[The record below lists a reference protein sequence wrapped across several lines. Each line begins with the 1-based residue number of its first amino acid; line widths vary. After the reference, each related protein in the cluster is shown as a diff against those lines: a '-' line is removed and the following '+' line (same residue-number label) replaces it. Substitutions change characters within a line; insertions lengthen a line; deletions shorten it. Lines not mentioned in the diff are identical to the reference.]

1 MALCDYDKT
10 IENTPLSPEDHIPL
24 MEVKYH
30 PTILKDRFA
39 QFAGLGFFNPEVTV
53 VSRDL
58 QISHSLIVRF
68 ENTENPF
75 NMVNVSDVTYK
86 EGQSCP
92 PVMDMPCTPG
102 CISTVPTWRQKEI
115 RFDKL
120 YRVGA
125 SWCVETEKLTYGTL
139 EERFRKSVEANTHIQ
154 GILAWNAFMCQA
166 LAAAKATE
174 TMIPTDRA
182 CFATHYYDA
191 GSAIAN
197 GYEALSQAINYMKVV
212 YGGLTEYGI
221 LAHRYFESDMV
232 APGATIYTGFGAASS
247 ANANAGATT
256 VNVPLVQGGWKAMGP
271 LGGKL
276 FGETVYIAPD
286 DIFFYNPTINTNTGA
301 ITGGSAANS
310 FNPFLSADGKKY
322 YVVIVSRR
330 AFLTGVEPLM
340 DMTHFPATCEN
351 KYESIQESFLGYN
364 DLLFPREVFILAFDV
379 ACDGEGDGKNT
390 GE

>member
-39 QFAGLGFFNPEVTV
+39 QFAGLDFFNPEVTV

-75 NMVNVSDVTYK
+75 NLVNVSDVTYK
-86 EGQSCP
+86 QGQSCP
-92 PVMDMPCTPG
+92 PVMDMPCTEG

-166 LAAAKATE
+166 LEAAQATQ

-286 DIFFYNPTINTNTGA
+286 DIFFYNPTINTATGA
-301 ITGGSAANS
+301 ITNGSAVNS

-322 YVVIVSRR
+322 YVVIASRR
-330 AFLTGVEPLM
+330 SFLTGVEPLM
-340 DMTHFPATCEN
+340 DMTHFPATCDN

-379 ACDGEGDGKNT
+379 ACDGGDSGAAS
-390 GE
+390 E

>member
-1 MALCDYDKT
+1 MALCDYTKT
-10 IENTPLSPEDHIPL
+10 IESTPLSPEDHIPL

-39 QFAGLGFFNPEVTV
+39 TFAGLDFFNPEVTV

-92 PVMDMPCTPG
+92 PVMDMPCTEG

-166 LAAAKATE
+166 LAAAQATQ

-286 DIFFYNPTINTNTGA
+286 DIFFYNPTINTATGA
-301 ITGGSAANS
+301 ITNGSAVNS

-322 YVVIVSRR
+322 YVVIASRR
-330 AFLTGVEPLM
+330 SFLTGVEPLM
-340 DMTHFPATCEN
+340 DMTHFPATCDN

-379 ACDGEGDGKNT
+379 ACDGGDSGAQS
-390 GE
+390 E

>member
-86 EGQSCP
+86 QGQSCP

-379 ACDGEGDGKNT
+379 ACDGGNGENT

>member
-1 MALCDYDKT
+1 
-10 IENTPLSPEDHIPL
+10 

-39 QFAGLGFFNPEVTV
+39 QFAGLDFFNPEVTV

>member
-1 MALCDYDKT
+1 MSLCEYTKT
-10 IENTPLSPEDHIPL
+10 ISDTPLSPADHIPL

-39 QFAGLGFFNPEVTV
+39 QFAGLNFFNPEVSV
-53 VSRDL
+53 VSSDL

-86 EGQSCP
+86 SGQSCP
-92 PVMDMPCTPG
+92 PMMDMPCTAG

-166 LAAAKATE
+166 IEAAKATQ

-232 APGATIYTGFGAASS
+232 APGASIYTGFGAAST

-286 DIFFYNPTINTNTGA
+286 DIFFYNPTINAQTGA
-301 ITGGSAANS
+301 ITGGSAVNS

-322 YVVIVSRR
+322 YVVIASRR
-330 AFLTGVEPLM
+330 PFLTGVEPLM
-340 DMTHFPATCEN
+340 DMTHFPATCDN
-351 KYESIQESFLGYN
+351 KYESIQDSFLGYN
-364 DLLFPREVFILAFDV
+364 DLLFPREVFVLAFDV
-379 ACDGEGDGKNT
+379 ACDGGVSA
-390 GE
+390 

>member
-39 QFAGLGFFNPEVTV
+39 QFAGLNFFNPEVTV

-86 EGQSCP
+86 QGQSCP
-92 PVMDMPCTPG
+92 PVMDMPCTEG

-166 LAAAKATE
+166 LEAAQATQ

-286 DIFFYNPTINTNTGA
+286 DIFFYNPTINTATGA
-301 ITGGSAANS
+301 ITNGSAVNS

-322 YVVIVSRR
+322 YVVIASRR
-330 AFLTGVEPLM
+330 SFLTGVEPLM
-340 DMTHFPATCEN
+340 DMTHFPATCDN

-379 ACDGEGDGKNT
+379 ACDGGDSGAAS
-390 GE
+390 E

>member
-39 QFAGLGFFNPEVTV
+39 QFAGLDFFNPEVTV

-286 DIFFYNPTINTNTGA
+286 DIFFYNPTINTQTGA
-301 ITGGSAANS
+301 ITGGAVANS

-379 ACDGEGDGKNT
+379 ACDGGNGENT
-390 GE
+390 GD

>member
-1 MALCDYDKT
+1 
-10 IENTPLSPEDHIPL
+10 

-39 QFAGLGFFNPEVTV
+39 QFAGLGFFNPEVSV
-53 VSRDL
+53 VSSDL

-75 NMVNVSDVTYK
+75 NLVNVSDVTYK
-86 EGQSCP
+86 SGQSCP
-92 PVMDMPCTPG
+92 PVMDMPCTEG

-166 LAAAKATE
+166 IEAAKATQ

-232 APGATIYTGFGAASS
+232 APGATIYGFGSS
-247 ANANAGATT
+247 TANENRGATT
-256 VNVPLVQGGWKAMGP
+256 VNVPLVQGGWKPMGP

-286 DIFFYNPTINTNTGA
+286 DIFFYNPTVNAQTGA
-301 ITGGSAANS
+301 ITGGSAVNS

-322 YVVIVSRR
+322 YVVIASRR
-330 AFLTGVEPLM
+330 SFLTGVEPLM
-340 DMTHFPATCEN
+340 DMTHFPATCDN

-364 DLLFPREVFILAFDV
+364 DLLFPREVFVLAFDV
-379 ACDGEGDGKNT
+379 ACDGGVSE
-390 GE
+390 

>member
-1 MALCDYDKT
+1 MSLCDYTKT
-10 IENTPLSPEDHIPL
+10 IESTPLSPEDHIPL

-39 QFAGLGFFNPEVTV
+39 TFAGLNFFNPEVTV

-75 NMVNVSDVTYK
+75 NLVNVSDVTYK
-86 EGQSCP
+86 QGQSCP
-92 PVMDMPCTPG
+92 PVMDMPCTEG

-166 LAAAKATE
+166 LEAAKATQ

-286 DIFFYNPTINTNTGA
+286 DIFFYNPTINTATGA
-301 ITGGSAANS
+301 ITNGSAVNS

-322 YVVIVSRR
+322 YVVIASRR
-330 AFLTGVEPLM
+330 SFLTGVEPLM
-340 DMTHFPATCEN
+340 DMTHFPATCDN

-379 ACDGEGDGKNT
+379 ACDGGDSGAQS
-390 GE
+390 E

>member
-1 MALCDYDKT
+1 MALCSYDKT

-39 QFAGLGFFNPEVTV
+39 QFAGLDFFNPEVTV

-286 DIFFYNPTINTNTGA
+286 DIFFYNPTINTQTGA
-301 ITGGSAANS
+301 ITGGAVANS

-379 ACDGEGDGKNT
+379 ACGEGDGGNT
-390 GE
+390 GN

>member
-39 QFAGLGFFNPEVTV
+39 QFAGLDFFNPEVTV

-92 PVMDMPCTPG
+92 PVMDMPCTEG

-166 LAAAKATE
+166 LAAAQATQ

-286 DIFFYNPTINTNTGA
+286 DIFFYNPTINTATGA
-301 ITGGSAANS
+301 ITNGSAVNS

-322 YVVIVSRR
+322 YVVIASRR
-330 AFLTGVEPLM
+330 SFLTGVEPLM
-340 DMTHFPATCEN
+340 DMTHFPATCDN

-379 ACDGEGDGKNT
+379 ACDGGDSGAAS
-390 GE
+390 E

>member
-1 MALCDYDKT
+1 MSLCDYTKT
-10 IENTPLSPEDHIPL
+10 IESTPLSPEDHIPL

-39 QFAGLGFFNPEVTV
+39 TFAGLDFFNPEVTV

-75 NMVNVSDVTYK
+75 NLVNVSDVTYK
-86 EGQSCP
+86 QGQSCP
-92 PVMDMPCTPG
+92 PVMDMPCTEG

-166 LAAAKATE
+166 LEAAKATQ

-286 DIFFYNPTINTNTGA
+286 DIFFYNPTINTATGA
-301 ITGGSAANS
+301 ITNGSAVNS

-322 YVVIVSRR
+322 YVVIASRR
-330 AFLTGVEPLM
+330 SFLTGVEPLM
-340 DMTHFPATCEN
+340 DMTHFPATCDN

-379 ACDGEGDGKNT
+379 ACDGGDSGAQS
-390 GE
+390 E

>member
-1 MALCDYDKT
+1 MALCDYTKT
-10 IENTPLSPEDHIPL
+10 IDDTPLSPEDHIPL

-30 PTILKDRFA
+30 PIVLKDRFA
-39 QFAGLGFFNPEVTV
+39 QFAGLDFFNPEVTV

-92 PVMDMPCTPG
+92 PVMDMPCTEG

-166 LAAAKATE
+166 LEAAQVTQ

-286 DIFFYNPTINTNTGA
+286 DIFFYNPTINTTTGA
-301 ITGGSAANS
+301 ITNGSAVNS

-322 YVVIVSRR
+322 YVVIASRR
-330 AFLTGVEPLM
+330 SFLTGVEPLM
-340 DMTHFPATCEN
+340 DMTHFPATCDN

-379 ACDGEGDGKNT
+379 ACDGGDSGAAS
-390 GE
+390 E

>member
-1 MALCDYDKT
+1 MALCDYTKT
-10 IENTPLSPEDHIPL
+10 IDDTPLSPEDHIPL

-39 QFAGLGFFNPEVTV
+39 QFAGLNFFNPEVTV

-75 NMVNVSDVTYK
+75 NLVNVSDVTYK
-86 EGQSCP
+86 QGQSCP
-92 PVMDMPCTPG
+92 PVMDMPCTEG

-166 LAAAKATE
+166 LEAARATQ

-286 DIFFYNPTINTNTGA
+286 DIFFYNPTINTATGA
-301 ITGGSAANS
+301 ITNGSAVNS

-322 YVVIVSRR
+322 YVVIASRR
-330 AFLTGVEPLM
+330 SFLTGVEPLM
-340 DMTHFPATCEN
+340 DMTHFPATCDN

-379 ACDGEGDGKNT
+379 ACDGGDSGAAS
-390 GE
+390 E

>member
-39 QFAGLGFFNPEVTV
+39 QFAGLSFFNPEVTV

-86 EGQSCP
+86 QGQSCP

-286 DIFFYNPTINTNTGA
+286 DIFFYNPTINTATGA
-301 ITGGSAANS
+301 ITGGSATNS

-379 ACDGEGDGKNT
+379 ACDGGNGENT

>member
-1 MALCDYDKT
+1 MSLCDYTKT
-10 IENTPLSPEDHIPL
+10 IESTPLSPEDHIPL

-39 QFAGLGFFNPEVTV
+39 TFAGLNFFNPEVTV

-75 NMVNVSDVTYK
+75 NLVNVSDVTYK
-86 EGQSCP
+86 QGQSCP
-92 PVMDMPCTPG
+92 PVMDMPCTEG

-166 LAAAKATE
+166 LEAAKATQ

-286 DIFFYNPTINTNTGA
+286 DIFFYNPTINTATGA
-301 ITGGSAANS
+301 ITNGSAVNS

-322 YVVIVSRR
+322 YVVIASRR
-330 AFLTGVEPLM
+330 SFLTGVEPLM

-351 KYESIQESFLGYN
+351 KFESIQETFLGYN

-379 ACDGEGDGKNT
+379 ACDGGDSGAAS
-390 GE
+390 E

>member
-1 MALCDYDKT
+1 
-10 IENTPLSPEDHIPL
+10 

-39 QFAGLGFFNPEVTV
+39 QFAGLGFFNPEVSV
-53 VSRDL
+53 VSSDL

-75 NMVNVSDVTYK
+75 NLVNVSDVTYK
-86 EGQSCP
+86 SGQSCP
-92 PVMDMPCTPG
+92 PVMDMPCTAG

-166 LAAAKATE
+166 IEAAKATQ

-232 APGATIYTGFGAASS
+232 APGASIYTGFGAAST

-286 DIFFYNPTINTNTGA
+286 DIFFYNPTVNAQTGA
-301 ITGGSAANS
+301 ITGGSAVNS

-322 YVVIVSRR
+322 YVVIASRR
-330 AFLTGVEPLM
+330 SFLTEPLM
-340 DMTHFPATCEN
+340 DMTHFPATCDN

-364 DLLFPREVFILAFDV
+364 DLLFPREVFVLAFDV
-379 ACDGEGDGKNT
+379 ACDGGVSA
-390 GE
+390 

>member
-1 MALCDYDKT
+1 MSLCEYTKT
-10 IENTPLSPEDHIPL
+10 LESTPLSPEDHIPL

-39 QFAGLGFFNPEVTV
+39 TFAGLDFFNPEVTV
-53 VSRDL
+53 VSSDL

-86 EGQSCP
+86 VGQNCP
-92 PVMDMPCTPG
+92 PVMDMPCTEG

-166 LAAAKATE
+166 LEAAQATQ

-232 APGATIYTGFGAASS
+232 APGATIYSFGSS
-247 ANANAGATT
+247 TANENRGATT

-286 DIFFYNPTINTNTGA
+286 DIFFYNPTINTTTGA

-322 YVVIVSRR
+322 YVVIASRR
-330 AFLTGVEPLM
+330 SFLTGVEPLM
-340 DMTHFPATCEN
+340 DMTHFPATCDN
-351 KYESIQESFLGYN
+351 KFESIQESFLGYN

-379 ACDGEGDGKNT
+379 ACDG
-390 GE
+390 GEASA

>member
-1 MALCDYDKT
+1 MALCDYTKT
-10 IENTPLSPEDHIPL
+10 IESTPLSPEDHIPL

-39 QFAGLGFFNPEVTV
+39 TFAGLDFFNPEVTV

-92 PVMDMPCTPG
+92 PVMDMPCTEG

-166 LAAAKATE
+166 LEAAQATQ

-286 DIFFYNPTINTNTGA
+286 DIFFYNPTINTATGA
-301 ITGGSAANS
+301 ITNGSAVNS

-322 YVVIVSRR
+322 YVVIASRR
-330 AFLTGVEPLM
+330 SFLTGVEPLM
-340 DMTHFPATCEN
+340 DMTHFPATCDN

-379 ACDGEGDGKNT
+379 ACDGGDSGAAS
-390 GE
+390 E

>member
-1 MALCDYDKT
+1 MALCSYDKT

-379 ACDGEGDGKNT
+379 ACDGGDGKND

>member
-1 MALCDYDKT
+1 MALCSYDKT

-379 ACDGEGDGKNT
+379 ACDGGNGENT

>member
-1 MALCDYDKT
+1 MAICDYGKEID
-10 IENTPLSPEDHIPL
+10 NTPLSPEDHLPL

-39 QFAGLGFFNPEVTV
+39 TFAGLKFFNPEVTT
-53 VSRDL
+53 VSSDL
-58 QISHSLIVRF
+58 QISHSLIVRY
-68 ENTENPF
+68 ENVENPF
-75 NMVNVSDVTYK
+75 DLVAVSDVTYK
-86 EGQSCP
+86 QGQSCP
-92 PVMDMPCTPG
+92 PVMDMPCTEG

-139 EERFRKSVEANTHIQ
+139 EERFRKSVEANTQIQ

-166 LAAAKATE
+166 LEAAQATQ

-221 LAHRYFESDMV
+221 LAHRYWCHH
-232 APGATIYTGFGAASS
+232 
-247 ANANAGATT
+247 
-256 VNVPLVQGGWKAMGP
+256 GW
-271 LGGKL
+271 L
-276 FGETVYIAPD
+276 
-286 DIFFYNPTINTNTGA
+286 
-301 ITGGSAANS
+301 
-310 FNPFLSADGKKY
+310 
-322 YVVIVSRR
+322 
-330 AFLTGVEPLM
+330 
-340 DMTHFPATCEN
+340 C
-351 KYESIQESFLGYN
+351 
-364 DLLFPREVFILAFDV
+364 
-379 ACDGEGDGKNT
+379 C
-390 GE
+390 

>member
-1 MALCDYDKT
+1 MALCNYTKT
-10 IENTPLSPEDHIPL
+10 ISETPLSPADHIPL

-39 QFAGLGFFNPEVTV
+39 QFAGLSFFNPEVSV
-53 VSRDL
+53 VSSDL

-86 EGQSCP
+86 SGQSCP
-92 PVMDMPCTPG
+92 PVMDMPCTEG

-166 LAAAKATE
+166 LTAAKATQ

-232 APGATIYTGFGAASS
+232 APGAAIYTGFGAAST

-286 DIFFYNPTINTNTGA
+286 DIFFYNPTVNATTGA
-301 ITGGSAANS
+301 ITGGSAVNS

-322 YVVIVSRR
+322 YVVIASRR
-330 AFLTGVEPLM
+330 SFLTGVEPLM
-340 DMTHFPATCEN
+340 DMTHFPATCDN

-364 DLLFPREVFILAFDV
+364 DLLFPREVFVLAFDTQ
-379 ACDGEGDGKNT
+379 CDGTVSE
-390 GE
+390 

>member
-1 MALCDYDKT
+1 MALCDYTKT
-10 IENTPLSPEDHIPL
+10 IESTPLSPEDHIPL

-39 QFAGLGFFNPEVTV
+39 TFAGLDFFNPEVTV

>member
-10 IENTPLSPEDHIPL
+10 IENTPLSPADHIPL

-39 QFAGLGFFNPEVTV
+39 QFAGLSFFNPEVTV

-75 NMVNVSDVTYK
+75 NLVNVSDVTYK
-86 EGQSCP
+86 QGQSCP
-92 PVMDMPCTPG
+92 PVMDMPCTEG

-286 DIFFYNPTINTNTGA
+286 DIFFYHPTINTTTGA
-301 ITGGSAANS
+301 ITGGSAVNS
-310 FNPFLSADGKKY
+310 FHPFLSADGKKY

-340 DMTHFPATCEN
+340 DMTHFPATCDN

-379 ACDGEGDGKNT
+379 ACDGGNGENT
-390 GE
+390 GD

>member
-1 MALCDYDKT
+1 MALCSYDKT

-39 QFAGLGFFNPEVTV
+39 QFAGLDFFNPEVTV

-86 EGQSCP
+86 QGQSCP
-92 PVMDMPCTPG
+92 PVMDMPCTEG

-166 LAAAKATE
+166 LAAAQATQ

-286 DIFFYNPTINTNTGA
+286 DIFFYNPTINTATGA
-301 ITGGSAANS
+301 ITNGSAVNS

-322 YVVIVSRR
+322 YVVIASRR
-330 AFLTGVEPLM
+330 SFLTGVEPLM
-340 DMTHFPATCEN
+340 DMTHFPATCDN

-379 ACDGEGDGKNT
+379 ACDGGDSGAAS
-390 GE
+390 E

>member
-1 MALCDYDKT
+1 MSLCDYTKT
-10 IENTPLSPEDHIPL
+10 IESTPLSPEDHIPL

-39 QFAGLGFFNPEVTV
+39 TFAGLDFFNPEVTV

-92 PVMDMPCTPG
+92 PVMDMPCTEG

-166 LAAAKATE
+166 LEAAQATQ

-286 DIFFYNPTINTNTGA
+286 DIFFYNPTINTATGA
-301 ITGGSAANS
+301 ITNGSAINS

-322 YVVIVSRR
+322 YVVIASRR
-330 AFLTGVEPLM
+330 SFLTGVEPLM
-340 DMTHFPATCEN
+340 DMTHFPATCDN

-379 ACDGEGDGKNT
+379 ACDGGDSGAAS
-390 GE
+390 E

>member
-1 MALCDYDKT
+1 MSLCDYTKT
-10 IENTPLSPEDHIPL
+10 IESTPLSPEDHIPL

-39 QFAGLGFFNPEVTV
+39 TFAGLNFFNPEVTV

-75 NMVNVSDVTYK
+75 NLVNVSDVTYK
-86 EGQSCP
+86 QGQSCP
-92 PVMDMPCTPG
+92 PVMDMPCTEG

-166 LAAAKATE
+166 LEAAKATQ

-286 DIFFYNPTINTNTGA
+286 DIFFYNPTINTATGA
-301 ITGGSAANS
+301 ITNGSAVNS

-322 YVVIVSRR
+322 YVVIASRR
-330 AFLTGVEPLM
+330 SFLTGVEPLM
-340 DMTHFPATCEN
+340 DMTHFPATCDN

-379 ACDGEGDGKNT
+379 ACEGGESGAAS
-390 GE
+390 E

>member
-1 MALCDYDKT
+1 
-10 IENTPLSPEDHIPL
+10 
-24 MEVKYH
+24 
-30 PTILKDRFA
+30 
-39 QFAGLGFFNPEVTV
+39 
-53 VSRDL
+53 
-58 QISHSLIVRF
+58 
-68 ENTENPF
+68 
-75 NMVNVSDVTYK
+75 
-86 EGQSCP
+86 
-92 PVMDMPCTPG
+92 
-102 CISTVPTWRQKEI
+102 
-115 RFDKL
+115 
-120 YRVGA
+120 
-125 SWCVETEKLTYGTL
+125 
-139 EERFRKSVEANTHIQ
+139 
-154 GILAWNAFMCQA
+154 
-166 LAAAKATE
+166 
-174 TMIPTDRA
+174 MIPTDRA
-182 CFATHYYDA
+182 CFATHYIDG

-197 GYEALSQAINYMKVV
+197 GYEILAQAINYMKTV

-232 APGATIYTGFGAASS
+232 APGATIYTGFGAAST

-286 DIFFYNPTINTNTGA
+286 NIWFYNPTINTATGA
-301 ITGGSAANS
+301 ITNGSATNS

-340 DMTHFPATCEN
+340 DMTHFPATCDN
-351 KYESIQESFLGYN
+351 KYESIQETFLGYN

-379 ACDGEGDGKNT
+379 ACGEGDGENAGDGENT